1 MLVRRLI
8 LGVFNLLI
16 RNISIHGRL
25 RLQNSIIP
33 FVSVVYASNEPLLP
47 VVRMR
52 SIDDTAVLV
61 LRRVR
66 SFPEVAQPLRLDY
79 VLTHLRILRGRVL
92 NEQLHELGVERII
105 KIRQRAMV

>member
-16 RNISIHGRL
+16 GNISIHGRL

-33 FVSVVYASNEPLLP
+33 FFSVVYASNEPLSP
-47 VVRMR
+47 VVRMG

-61 LRRVR
+61 LGRVR
-66 SFPEVAQPLRLDY
+66 SLPKVAQPLGFNY
-79 VLTHLRILRGRVL
+79 VLTHLRMLRGRVL
-92 NEQLHELGVERII
+92 NE
-105 KIRQRAMV
+105 